1 MLKSYEELRN
11 IDVLPYCEKR
21 KVKDEKGSFVELDY
35 LNWAKCI
42 DLLHTNGAK
51 VVYFS
56 PLINSE
62 NGSSLFM
69 TNKVF
74 ADKNGNTNSCY
85 EVGVH
90 IVIDD
95 LEFDMRGPLM
105 NGSNP
110 VKDNSLS
117 QQRVWNCQARLFVKG
132 VAIHTGLG
140 FNLWLKNEQEEETQT
155 HKNDSDN
162 LAIHSLK
169 AIKTRITEKLTEA
182 IKNGHSA
189 MEIANNCGFV
199 NEDEM
204 RVIFTY
210 FSALKRYED
219 KLNEILKNDNGKE
232 QG

>member
-1 MLKSYEELRN
+1 MLKSYKELRE
-11 IDVLPYCEKR
+11 IDVLPFCEKR
-21 KVKDEKGSFVELDY
+21 KVKDENGKYIELDY

-42 DLLHTNGAK
+42 DLLHENGAE
-51 VVYFS
+51 VVYFT
-56 PLINSE
+56 PLLNE

-69 TNKVF
+69 TDKVF
-74 ADKNGNTNSCY
+74 TDKNGNTNSCY

-95 LEFDMRGPLM
+95 LEFDMRGALM

-132 VAIHTGLG
+132 VALRTGLG
-140 FNLWLKNEQEEETQT
+140 FNLWLKNEQDEENQA
-155 HKNDSDN
+155 HKTDSDN
-162 LAIHSLK
+162 IAFHSLK
-169 AIKTRITEKLTEA
+169 AIRTRITEKLTEA

-189 MEIANNCGFV
+189 TEVAKVCGYSD
-199 NEDEM
+199 EEEM
-204 RVIFTY
+204 RAIFSY
-210 FSALKRYED
+210 FGILNKYEN
-219 KLNEILKNDNGKE
+219 KLNEILRNDNGKE